1 MADVEV
7 SGKTVE
13 EAIEDALAELSESDP
28 DGRVF
33 GRGDVEIEVLSQGRA
48 GVLGVGA
55 EPARV
60 RVRQRE
66 DAVPAAA
73 GHGAAD
79 ASGAGSAGPAAIDAA
94 ADAPAGDEYVEDEA
108 EIAAQTL
115 DKMLEM
121 MGVRA
126 DVSIRD
132 AETPGDGLGMVKAVL
147 DIEGEDLGLLIGRRG
162 ETLAS
167 MQYLLNLM
175 MSRQF
180 GERLSFTVD
189 VEGYR
194 RRRERQLNTL
204 ARRMADQVKRTRR
217 PVTLEPMPPNERRI
231 IHMALAE
238 DRYVTTAS
246 SGEGDARQISISPR

>member
-13 EAIEDALAELSESDP
+13 EAIEDALAELSETDP
-28 DGRVF
+28 EGRVY
-33 GRGDVEIEVLSQGRA
+33 GREHVEIEVLNQGRG

-60 RVRQRE
+60 RVRPRE
-66 DAVPAAA
+66 DVAPAAA
-73 GHGAAD
+73 AGDATTATEEAPASDEGAA
-79 ASGAGSAGPAAIDAA
+79 AGE
-94 ADAPAGDEYVEDEA
+94 APDGEEGEDEA

-115 DKMLEM
+115 DRMLEI

-132 AETPGDGLGMVKAVL
+132 AETPGDGLGLVKAVL

-180 GERLSFTVD
+180 GERMSFTVD

-194 RRRERQLNTL
+194 RRREQQLNTL
-204 ARRMADQVKRTRR
+204 ARRMADQVKRTKR
-217 PVTLEPMPPNERRI
+217 PLTLEPMPPNERRI

-246 SGEGDARQISISPR
+246 TGEGDGRKISISPR